1 MTDAEKPQDP
11 SEDPSEEPNRSEP
24 PHLPAEAVPPD
35 AEPPAE
41 DWEQSEELSWAE
53 ISAQEM
59 IAYGVTVRRIERLIG
74 IVGAVCALAVV
85 WPLGWPLAVGVV
97 LGTVLGWINF
107 RWLAASVNAIG
118 ERIVKVK
125 SAERGAA
132 VVARGVGRIFL
143 IALAAYVIFTCSV
156 RGLVGFLA
164 GLAMPVVALMCEA
177 VYEFVA
183 GNRRSS

>member
-1 MTDAEKPQDP
+1 MTDTENPGGPPDEQD
-11 SEDPSEEPNRSEP
+11 SSAP
-24 PHLPAEAVPPD
+24 PELSAEALPPG
-35 AEPPAE
+35 AEPPPE
-41 DWEQSEELSWAE
+41 NWEESPELDWAE
-53 ISAQEM
+53 ISAQEL
-59 IAYGVTVRRIERLIG
+59 ADYAVTVRRIERLIG
-74 IVGAVCALAVV
+74 IVGLLCALAVV
-85 WPLGWPLAVGVV
+85 WPLGWPLAVGVL
-97 LGTVLGWINF
+97 LGTLLGWINF

-125 SAERGAA
+125 SEERGAA

-177 VYEFVA
+177 VYEFGA